1 MEGCGFRDLHGDY
14 QSKGVQILGVS
25 FDTVADNR
33 AFAEKFQ
40 YPFPLLCDVKREI
53 GLAYGACDTADAEYA
68 RRITYVV
75 GPDGKIAQAHPKVTP
90 ASHPKTLLSS
100 LA

>member
-1 MEGCGFRDLHGDY
+1 MEGCGFRDLHPQY
-14 QSKGVQILGVS
+14 EAKKAAILGVS
-25 FDTVADNR
+25 FDTVAGNR

-40 YPFPLLCDVKREI
+40 YPFPLLCDVDRKM

-75 GPDGKIAQAHPKVTP
+75 GPDGKIKQAHPKVTP
-90 ASHPKTLLSS
+90 KSHPKEILAS
-100 LA
+100 L